1 MTNFFTSLTRTYV
14 PIIVG
19 AFAAWLITV
28 GIELDANSQAGLI
41 VALTGLLQGVYY
53 LVVRL
58 LERKFPQLGVLLG
71 STQKPVYIEQT
82 SATKT
87 ELK

>member
-1 MTNFFTSLTRTYV
+1 MTNFFTSLVRTYV

-28 GIELDANSQAGLI
+28 DIELDASSQAGLI
-41 VALTGLLQGVYY
+41 VGLTGLLQGVYY
-53 LVVRL
+53 LAVRL
-58 LERKFPQLGVLLG
+58 GERKFPWLGVLLG

-82 SATKT
+82 PATKT